1 MKLEKFIYILI
12 NLKLNKKGIYMA
24 GYIYNLKC
32 LGKLKKEETFLKN
45 DYYMQKFFKEIH
57 HSKRFYK
64 DYLKLNNLEDNKE
77 NLKKWSNLNIT
88 DILNLYLTL
97 LLNLKDT
104 NSYKE
109 WAEERK
115 YSIKNLNNVNSL
127 NEMKW
132 NYDYSINVFKDGYN
146 VLEFGVEKNIIK
158 EFYQNW
164 DLDKVQTD
172 IISDN
177 RKTKNSIEVE
187 NSYNKFI
194 DLVRYGI
201 IAKTYEYSNT
211 KYLLDLEESK
221 LEEIYIKFSDSSYI
235 KIAKIDKKAKF
246 LYNSNLIEIDNK
258 KFEQEVIKEF
268 NLEKCLT
275 FIQNN
280 IELNINDKPT
290 LKKILFLIKNKWVK

>member
-1 MKLEKFIYILI
+1 
-12 NLKLNKKGIYMA
+12 MA

-32 LGKLKKEETFLKN
+32 LGKLNKEETFLKN
-45 DYYMQKFFKEIH
+45 NYYMEKFYKEIH
-57 HSKRFYK
+57 HNKRFYK
-64 DYLKLNNLEDNKE
+64 DFLKLNNLQDNKE
-77 NLKKWSNLNIT
+77 NLKKWSELNVN
-88 DILNLYLTL
+88 DILNLYLNL

-109 WAEERK
+109 WAEEKK
-115 YSIKNLNNVNSL
+115 YSIKNLNNVYSL

-132 NYDYSINVFKDGYN
+132 DYDYSINVFKEGYN

-172 IISDN
+172 IISEN

-201 IAKTYEYSNT
+201 IAKIYEYSNT
-211 KYLLDLEESK
+211 KYLLDLEEPK
-221 LEEIYIKFSDSSYI
+221 LEEIYVKFSNLSYI
-235 KIAKIDKKAKF
+235 KIVKIDKIPKL
-246 LYNSNLIEIDNK
+246 LYNSNIVEFDNK
-258 KFEQEVIKEF
+258 KFEKEVIKDF
-268 NLEKCLT
+268 NIEKCLT
-275 FIQNN
+275 FIENN
-280 IELNINDKPT
+280 IELTTNDKIS
-290 LKKILFLIKNKWVK
+290 LKKILFLLKK